1 MKKEIITLARELFKI
16 RISSSREGLSQDD
29 GKHKLT
35 VEGITFCNEETI
47 KKWYGEAIKTAEII
61 ITIEKEYLD
70 GVVVAN

>member
-35 VEGITFCNEETI
+35 VEGITFYNEETI